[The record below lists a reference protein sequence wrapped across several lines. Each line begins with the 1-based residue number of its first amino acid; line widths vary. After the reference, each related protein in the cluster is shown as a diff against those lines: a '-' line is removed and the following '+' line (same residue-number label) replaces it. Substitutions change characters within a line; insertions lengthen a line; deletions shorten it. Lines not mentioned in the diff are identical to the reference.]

1 MELGVDFKTVGWVLI
16 VIGIALI
23 GFAIVNNYLNSLVIP
38 YLSPQIC
45 TQHCNT
51 LTLENYVVF
60 VLIAISLGLGIYLVF
75 FYKPKGVKEEKESSA
90 QPIQGSVTKPRINLN
105 SLAPDE
111 RKIIEVITEG
121 GGVLFQ
127 SDIVEK
133 TGFPKAKVSRILDRL
148 EAREVVERRRRGM
161 TNAIMIKK

>member
-1 MELGVDFKTVGWVLI
+1 MNLKTVGLVLI
-16 VIGIALI
+16 IIGIVLI
-23 GFAIVNNYLNSLVIP
+23 IFAIVNNYLETLVIP
-38 YLSPQIC
+38 FLTPQFC

-51 LTLENYVVF
+51 LTLENYVIF
-60 VLIAISLGLGIYLVF
+60 ALIALSLGVGVYLLF
-75 FYKPKGVKEEKESSA
+75 FYKPKAEVEGVEEKEAVIESKPA
-90 QPIQGSVTKPRINLN
+90 QPLN
-105 SLAPDE
+105 IKSLTPDE
-111 RKIIEVITEG
+111 RKIIEVVTEG

-127 SDIVEK
+127 SEIVEK

>member
-1 MELGVDFKTVGWVLI
+1 MDFKMNLKIVGWILI
-16 VIGIALI
+16 LIGIALI
-23 GFAIVNNYLNSLVIP
+23 VFAIMNNYLSSLVIP
-38 YLSPQIC
+38 YLTPQMC

-51 LTLENYVVF
+51 LTLENYVLF
-60 VLIAISLGLGIYLVF
+60 ALIVLSLGVGVYLLF
-75 FYKPKGVKEEKESSA
+75 FYKTKAEVEVKEAAREA
-90 QPIQGSVTKPRINLN
+90 KPKQSPLNLK
-105 SLAPDE
+105 SLTPDE
-111 RKIIEVITEG
+111 RKIIEIVNEG

-127 SDIVEK
+127 SEIVEK